1 MTIRVLIADDHPI
14 FLGGLEQLIAAEPN
28 FELVAKCSD
37 PDLVLPTV
45 LEHSPDVILMDLQM
59 PKKNGLMLMRELG
72 EAGVKAP
79 VVMLTGSINDDEVL
93 EALRLRVRGIL
104 LKELAPQQ
112 LFECLSAVHA
122 GGQWI
127 EKSTIARALEKM
139 LRHEQATQAALTVLT
154 RRELDLVLMVANGLS
169 NKGIA
174 EQLNITDG
182 TVKAHLYSIFQK
194 LQLSNRVE
202 LTLYAREKGLV

>member
-14 FLGGLEQLIAAEPN
+14 FLGGLEQLIASEPN
-28 FELVAKCSD
+28 FELVAKCGD

-45 LEHSPDVILMDLQM
+45 LEHSPDVILLDLQM
-59 PKKNGLMLMRELG
+59 PKKNGLMLMRELL

-79 VVMLTGSINDDEVL
+79 VVMLTGSINDDEVM

-104 LKELAPQQ
+104 LKELAPAQ

-139 LRHEQATQAALTVLT
+139 LRHEQATQAALTILT
-154 RRELDLVLMVANGLS
+154 KPELDVVRMVATGLP
-169 NKGIA
+169 NKEIA
-174 EQLNITDG
+174 AQLTLTEG
-182 TVKAHLYSIFQK
+182 AVKAQLHTIFQK

-202 LTLYAREKGLV
+202 LTVYAREKGLV